1 MMYLIPGLGADERVF
16 RNLLPLLRGEVRVLP
31 WLTPKKDESLPQYVT
46 RMAEFVDS
54 TQPCLVVGVSFGGVV
69 ALELCRLRPLAEAIL
84 ISSIPDA
91 SCLPPLLRA
100 IRASKVY
107 KLVPPQLLK
116 LFPRAGQWYFGV
128 RNGEEYRLFK
138 EILQDME
145 PHYTRWAIDRLLH
158 WDSTD
163 TGRCLQ
169 ILGTRDR
176 VFPAGPAPV
185 DYLVEGG
192 GHFMV
197 LSHAQ
202 EISLILN
209 RLAEAQ
215 ATGTNAEA
223 PVPVATPNSSKAE
236 NPK

>member
-16 RNLLPLLRGEVRVLP
+16 RNILPLLQQEVQVLP
-31 WLTPKKDESLPQYVT
+31 WLSPATDKETLPQYVA
-46 RMAEFVDS
+46 RMAEYVDP
-54 TQPCLVVGVSFGGVV
+54 TRPCILVGVSFGGVV
-69 ALELCRLRPLAEAIL
+69 ALELCRLRPLAQAIL

-91 SCLPPLLRA
+91 SCLPPLLRL
-100 IRASKVY
+100 IRASGVY

-128 RNGEEYRLFK
+128 RNGEEYQLFK
-138 EILQDME
+138 EILNDME
-145 PHYTRWAIDRLLH
+145 PRYTRWAIDRLLH

-169 ILGTRDR
+169 ILGTKDR
-176 VFPAGPAPV
+176 VFPPGPAPV
-185 DYLVEGG
+185 DYLIQGG
-192 GHFMV
+192 GHFMI
-197 LSHAQ
+197 LSHAH
-202 EISLILN
+202 EISHILN

-223 PVPVATPNSSKAE
+223 PVPVSL
-236 NPK
+236 